1 MENEAAGF
9 NPRKLVFV
17 DESGA
22 KLLYLPPYSPDL
34 NPIENSFAKE
44 NSLLRK
50 AEIRDVDKLLVFLK
64 QSLQHFTP
72 NDCKGYFKHCGY
84 RKQKLGLYTGNVK
97 L

>member
-1 MENEAAGF
+1 MKQAGL

-44 NSLLRK
+44 KSILRK
-50 AEIRDVDKLLVFLK
+50 AKIRDVDKLLEFLERHRRNT
-64 QSLQHFTP
+64 SRRMTAMDIS
-72 NDCKGYFKHCGY
+72 NTADIEY
-84 RKQKLGLYTGNVK
+84 RN
-97 L
+97 